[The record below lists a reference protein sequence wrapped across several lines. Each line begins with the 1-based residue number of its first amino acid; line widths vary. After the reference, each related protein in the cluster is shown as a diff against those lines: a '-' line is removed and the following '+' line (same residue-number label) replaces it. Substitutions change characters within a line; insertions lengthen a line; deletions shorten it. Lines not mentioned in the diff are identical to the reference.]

1 MSDSE
6 RGRTPPAVRM
16 IGANPRGAVGQV
28 SLAVRGF
35 LRQTIPSGDESRTRV
50 LIAVSGG
57 ADSTALAVAAVDVC
71 ARRGI
76 ECRALTVDHGLR
88 EASDDEARAV
98 AARLGSWGADA
109 RVVRVDAAPRPGAPE
124 GPEAAAR
131 RARRAALLGEAL
143 RFAGAG
149 SGSEAGSGAGD
160 GRASGSGPE
169 GASRTGSWSGAHSG
183 ADATDEGGP
192 GAARRVLVLLGHTM
206 DDQAETV
213 LLRLARGSGVGSL
226 RAMDALTE
234 WIPGSVLAGR
244 PLLGV
249 RRAQTRACC
258 EQLGVEWV
266 EDPTNDPDGPWT
278 ASDGSAL
285 RRAAV
290 RARALPAL
298 AEALGVDPVPALAR
312 TAALAARDDDAL
324 DAQAERLWAAAVHED
339 FGEPDQ
345 DPARERGRNDGS
357 QPARR
362 RGRTIR
368 CDGALLAQAPPAI
381 RDRVLRRAILAAG
394 GRPGDV
400 TAGHVARVAAL
411 IVDWHGQGAV
421 DLPGATAW
429 RPAGAPT
436 VVLTPRPAASGR

>member
-16 IGANPRGAVGQV
+16 IGANPRDAVGQV

-35 LRQTIPSGDESRTRV
+35 LRRTIPSGDESRTRV

-149 SGSEAGSGAGD
+149 SGS
-160 GRASGSGPE
+160 GPE
-169 GASRTGSWSGAHSG
+169 GASRTGSWSGARSG

-278 ASDGSAL
+278 AFDGSAL

-339 FGEPDQ
+339 FGEPGQ
-345 DPARERGRNDGS
+345 DPARE
-357 QPARR
+357 

-421 DLPGATAW
+421 DLPGAAAW

>member
-16 IGANPRGAVGQV
+16 IGANPRDAVGQV

-35 LRQTIPSGDESRTRV
+35 LRRTIPSGDESRTRV

-143 RFAGAG
+143 RFAG
-149 SGSEAGSGAGD
+149 SGS
-160 GRASGSGPE
+160 
-169 GASRTGSWSGAHSG
+169 
-183 ADATDEGGP
+183 

-278 ASDGSAL
+278 AFDGSAL

-339 FGEPDQ
+339 FGEPGQ
-345 DPARERGRNDGS
+345 DPARECGRNDGS

>member
-143 RFAGAG
+143 RFAG
-149 SGSEAGSGAGD
+149 SGS
-160 GRASGSGPE
+160 
-169 GASRTGSWSGAHSG
+169 
-183 ADATDEGGP
+183 